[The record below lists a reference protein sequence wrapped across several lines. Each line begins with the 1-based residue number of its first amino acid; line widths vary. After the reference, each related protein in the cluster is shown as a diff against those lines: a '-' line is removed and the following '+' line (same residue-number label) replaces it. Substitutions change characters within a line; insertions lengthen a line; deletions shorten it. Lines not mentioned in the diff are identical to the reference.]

1 MRAMSM
7 PTAMSAAE
15 EFGPLFVVLDE
26 IKPLVP
32 RRVVDLDKTVDEF
45 CSWKLVE
52 ETEKGIILRDGVQH
66 WMEETLWVCKRTSG
80 CSFALRYE
88 GREYEFEKLLVRR
101 SIHSAP
107 SSPRIARRSRAKR
120 VAA

>member
-1 MRAMSM
+1 MKAKSL
-7 PTAMSAAE
+7 PTARSAAE
-15 EFGPLFVVLDE
+15 EFGPLFAVLDE
-26 IKPLVP
+26 IRPLVP
-32 RRVVDLDKTVDEF
+32 RRVVDLEKSGDEF

-52 ETEKGIILRDGVQH
+52 ETEEGIILRDGVEH

-107 SSPRIARRSRAKR
+107 SSPSIARRSRAKR